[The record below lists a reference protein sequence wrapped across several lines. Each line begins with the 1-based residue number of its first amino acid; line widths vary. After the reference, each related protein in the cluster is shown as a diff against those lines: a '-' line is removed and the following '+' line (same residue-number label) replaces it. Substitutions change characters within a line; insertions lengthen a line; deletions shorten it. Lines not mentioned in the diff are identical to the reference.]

1 MSKLQRIPD
10 NQEPEELTPQ
20 LESEV
25 ETNGEETD
33 GEETEEDSQHW
44 EKLPNGSIVV
54 TLRDG
59 LKATFREPKA
69 MDVSKIRNAG
79 CKEEMELTARVGAVC
94 CKQWGDKPGCSHVQ
108 ILNLGVADFQ
118 RISDA
123 INGFL
128 R

>member
-1 MSKLQRIPD
+1 MSKLQRITPMSD

-20 LESEV
+20 LEGEI
-25 ETNGEETD
+25 ETNGEETED
-33 GEETEEDSQHW
+33 DSQPW

>member
-1 MSKLQRIPD
+1 MSKLQRITPMLD

-20 LESEV
+20 LEGEV
-25 ETNGEETD
+25 ETNEEAED
-33 GEETEEDSQHW
+33 DSQPW

-94 CKQWGDKPGCSHVQ
+94 CNQWGDKPGCSHVQ